1 MTSLKKELLGKTAQP
16 VAAATNRKA
25 SSVGHGHI
33 HYGSVL
39 RKHKQDISHEG
50 SDTSLF
56 FEPALILI
64 DYHKLCDDIYIAD
77 WI

>member
-1 MTSLKKELLGKTAQP
+1 MTSLKKELLGKTSHGNN
-16 VAAATNRKA
+16 VNRKS
-25 SSVGHGHI
+25 SSVGT

-39 RKHKQDISHEG
+39 RRNNQHTVSHEG
-50 SDTSLF
+50 SDATF